1 MDDIKYNSVK
11 TAIQGEFAKVA
22 KLDGAGFVRHAD
34 GSMTPLKAG
43 MALKLGDVV
52 VTNPGAHA
60 SIELAEGATVPCGN
74 ENGDVLAIDKTVLD
88 FFEDAQDVKVTDAKN
103 FDDALKDLADP
114 NNPNPNDLNNLE
126 ATAAGTSDY
135 AFGANG
141 VGFLQFGNFNYHDPY
156 SGLVTRVGQGGSNYY
171 NTLALDT
178 RRDATI
184 DVKLN
189 PSIATTPAYLK

>member
-1 MDDIKYNSVK
+1 MDDIKYNRVN
-11 TAIQGEFAKVA
+11 TTVQGEFAKVA
-22 KLDGAGFVRHAD
+22 KLDGTGFVRHAD
-34 GSMTPLKAG
+34 GTMTPLKTG
-43 MALKLGDVV
+43 MPLKLGDVV

-60 SIELAEGATVPCGN
+60 SIQVAEGQAVPCGD
-74 ENGDVLAIDKTVLD
+74 EKGDVLAIDKTVLD

-103 FDDALKDLADP
+103 FDDALKDLG
-114 NNPNPNDLNNLE
+114 NPNDLNNLE

-156 SGLVTRVGQGGSNYY
+156 SGLVTKVGQDGNNYY
-171 NTLALDT
+171 NTLAGDT
-178 RRDATI
+178 RRPATI

-189 PSIATTPAYLK
+189 PSITTTPAEIGRAHV